1 VDINNPQGIQATVK
15 SKLLGDK
22 SFDSVL
28 ALEPSVAMATL
39 AGIKDAGS
47 TAKLGTFDISTDVL
61 NAIKAGQIV
70 FTVDQQQYLQGYLPI
85 AFLVLHHDNLNTV
98 GGGQPVL
105 TGPAFITKDNVSTVA
120 DLVSKG
126 TR

>member
-1 VDINNPQGIQATVK
+1 MK

-22 SFDSVL
+22 SYDSIL
-28 ALEPSVAMATL
+28 ALDPSVAVASL
-39 AGIKDAGS
+39 AGMKDAGS
-47 TAKLGTFDISTDVL
+47 TAKLGTFDISKDVL
-61 NAIKAGQIV
+61 NSIKSGDIL

-85 AFLVLHHDNLNTV
+85 ALLVLHHDNLNTL

-105 TGPAFITKDNVSTVA
+105 TGPAFITKDNVSTVS
-120 DLVSKG
+120 DLVNKG